1 MIRCLIIEDEPVA
14 REILRQYITDAP
26 DLVLS
31 GECEDAISALA
42 FLKANEVDALFLDVN
57 MPKLSGISFL
67 KSLEKAPQ
75 VILTTAYSE
84 YALEGYELDVVDYLL
99 KPYSF
104 ERFLKA
110 TNKLNQSNSSSTK
123 DVDITVKA
131 DGKTYRI
138 NTTDILFVEAKG
150 DYVTLHTENQ
160 KLTFNTSL
168 KAFFDQ
174 LDSPDF
180 IRVHKSFLVNLRKI
194 DFVEGNQIQIGKST
208 IPIGN
213 AYKAGFQERFYK

>member
-26 DLVLS
+26 GLVLS
-31 GECEDAISALA
+31 GECEDAISALT
-42 FLKANEVDALFLDVN
+42 FLKETEVDVLFLDVN

-67 KSLEKAPQ
+67 KSLDKAPQ
-75 VILTTAYSE
+75 VIITTAYSE

-99 KPYSF
+99 KPFSF

-110 TNKLNQSNSSSTK
+110 TNKLTNSNTASSQDTN
-123 DVDITVKA
+123 ITVKA

-138 NTTDILFVEAKG
+138 STSEILFVEAMG
-150 DYVTLHTENQ
+150 DYVTLHTETQ

-168 KAFFDQ
+168 KAFYDQ
-174 LDSPDF
+174 LSDPAF
-180 IRVHKSFLVNLRKI
+180 VRVHKSYFVNLRKI
-194 DFVEGNQIQIGKST
+194 DFVEGNQIQIGKN
-208 IPIGN
+208 ILPVGN
-213 AYKAGFQERFYK
+213 SYKAGFQERFYK

>member
-42 FLKANEVDALFLDVN
+42 FLKTNEADVLFLDVN

-67 KSLEKAPQ
+67 KSLDKAPQ

-99 KPYSF
+99 KPFSF

-110 TNKLNQSNSSSTK
+110 TNKLTNSNASSAK
-123 DVDITVKA
+123 GADITVKA

-138 NTTDILFVEAKG
+138 STADILFVEAMG
-150 DYVTLHTENQ
+150 DYVTLHTHSQ

-168 KAFFDQ
+168 KAFYDQ
-174 LDSPDF
+174 IGDPEF
-180 IRVHKSFLVNLRKI
+180 VRVHKSYFVNLKKI
-194 DFVEGNQIQIGKST
+194 DFVEGNQIQIGKNT
-208 IPIGN
+208 IPVGN
-213 AYKAGFQERFYK
+213 AYKTGFQARFYR

>member
-42 FLKANEVDALFLDVN
+42 FLKETEVDVLFLDVN

-67 KSLEKAPQ
+67 KSLDKAPQ

-99 KPYSF
+99 KPFSF

-110 TNKLNQSNSSSTK
+110 TNKLTNSNNTSPQ
-123 DVDITVKA
+123 DVSITVKA

-138 NTTDILFVEAKG
+138 NTVDILFVEAMG
-150 DYVTLHTENQ
+150 DYVTLHTESQ

-168 KAFFDQ
+168 KAFYDQ
-174 LDSPDF
+174 LNDSAF
-180 IRVHKSFLVNLRKI
+180 VRVHKSYFVNLRKI
-194 DFVEGNQIQIGKST
+194 DFVEGNQIQIGKNT
-208 IPIGN
+208 IPVGN